1 MCLSPSNEEFKNVF
15 TISIASPGPTTLSPI
30 VKILASLCC
39 LVAWALNVSEHNAA
53 LIPGTLFAA
62 IPIPI
67 PVPQINIPKSNSL
80 FATASATGRA

>member
-1 MCLSPSNEEFKNVF
+1 M
-15 TISIASPGPTTLSPI
+15 
-30 VKILASLCC
+30 
-39 LVAWALNVSEHNAA
+39 SEQSAA

-80 FATASATGRA
+80 ATTASATGNDISA

>member
-1 MCLSPSNEEFKNVF
+1 M
-15 TISIASPGPTTLSPI
+15 
-30 VKILASLCC
+30 LASLCS
-39 LVAWALNVSEHNAA
+39 LVAWALNVSEQSAA

-80 FATASATGRA
+80 ATTASATGNAISA